1 MSISSPTNPIPQS
14 PTLPARIVNKWLI
27 LVVVCLA
34 QFVVVLDATIVNVAL
49 PSIQR
54 GLHFSLDSLQWVV
67 NGYTLTFGGFLLLG
81 GRVADLLGRR
91 RLFIVGLILF
101 SVASLI
107 DGLAQNSGMLIA
119 ARALQGVGAAFLS
132 PAALSL
138 LTTNF
143 PESGERTRAL
153 GVWSAISAGGGAVG
167 LLAGGVL
174 TSALSWQWIFF
185 VNVPI
190 GALAVLAALRYIPES
205 IADLGHRRFDVAGA
219 LSVTSGLVLLV
230 FTLVK
235 AQSFGWTSL
244 TTIGLFAV
252 SAVLLVGFVMIE
264 LRSKAPLIR
273 PNVFM
278 IRTLAVGDLI
288 LLLVGAGLFS
298 MFFFTSLYAQEV
310 LGYSALRAGLAF
322 FPVALA
328 IGIGAGISQAL
339 IPRLGLRMTIIVG
352 LGLGIVG
359 MAVMTQLP
367 VHGTYLNLL
376 EGLMPIS
383 IGLGLTFAPATLL
396 GTSGVEGQDAGLA
409 SGLLNTAQQVGG
421 AIGLAVLST
430 LASNRTSTVLGALHH
445 APSRAAF
452 LSAEVDG
459 FHVAFI
465 GGGGL
470 FVAGLLAA
478 VTLLGKKHLAHM
490 TGSLLVAEAA

>member
-1 MSISSPTNPIPQS
+1 MSVSSQANPISES
-14 PTLPARIVNKWLI
+14 PSLPARIVNKWLI

-49 PSIQR
+49 PSIQH
-54 GLHFSLDSLQWVV
+54 GLRFSLDSLQWVV

-91 RLFIVGLILF
+91 RLFIVGLIVF

-107 DGLAQNSGMLIA
+107 DGLAQNSSMLIA
-119 ARALQGVGAAFLS
+119 ARALQGIGAAFLS

-143 PESGERTRAL
+143 QESGERTRAL

-167 LLAGGVL
+167 LLAGGIL

-190 GALAVLAALRYIPES
+190 GALAVLAALRFIPES
-205 IADLGHRRFDVAGA
+205 VADLGHRRFDVAGA
-219 LSVTSGLVLLV
+219 MSVTSGLALLV

-244 TTIGLFAV
+244 TTLGLFAI
-252 SAVLLVGFVMIE
+252 SAILLVGFLIIE
-264 LRSKAPLIR
+264 SRSQAPLIR
-273 PNVFM
+273 LNIFA

-288 LLLVGAGLFS
+288 VLLVGAGLFA

-310 LGYSALRAGLAF
+310 LGYSALRAGIAF

-328 IGIGAGISQAL
+328 IGLGAGISQVA
-339 IPRLGLRMTIIVG
+339 IPRLGLRTTLIVG
-352 LGLGIVG
+352 LGVATVG
-359 MAVMTQLP
+359 MALMTQLP

-376 EGLMPIS
+376 EGLLPIS

-430 LASNRTSTVLGALHH
+430 LASNRTSNLLGGLHH

-465 GGGGL
+465 GGGLL
-470 FVAGLLAA
+470 FAAGLLAA
-478 VTLLGKKHLAHM
+478 LTLLREGHLAHM
-490 TGSLLVAEAA
+490 ETSPLVAEAA

>member
-1 MSISSPTNPIPQS
+1 MSVRSLSNPTPDSPGI
-14 PTLPARIVNKWLI
+14 PARLINKWLI

-81 GRVADLLGRR
+81 GRAADLLGRR
-91 RLFIVGLILF
+91 RLFIVGLIVF

-119 ARALQGVGAAFLS
+119 ARAFQGVGAAFLS

-143 PESGERTRAL
+143 PDSGERTRAL

-185 VNVPI
+185 VNVPV

-205 IADLGHRRFDVAGA
+205 VADLGHHRFDVAGA
-219 LSVTSGLVLLV
+219 MSVTGGLVLLV

-235 AQSFGWTSL
+235 AQSFGWASA
-244 TTIGLFAV
+244 TTLGLFAL
-252 SAVLLVGFVMIE
+252 SAVLLATFIV
-264 LRSKAPLIR
+264 
-273 PNVFM
+273 
-278 IRTLAVGDLI
+278 
-288 LLLVGAGLFS
+288 

-310 LGYSALRAGLAF
+310 LGYSALKAGLAF

-328 IGIGAGISQAL
+328 IGVGAGVSQAL
-339 IPRLGLRMTIIVG
+339 MPRLGLRMTIIAG
-352 LGLGIVG
+352 LVLGTAG
-359 MAVMTQLP
+359 MVVMTRLP
-367 VHGTYLNLL
+367 VDGTYLNLL

-396 GTSGVEGQDAGLA
+396 GTSGVQGEDAGLA

-430 LASNRTSTVLGALHH
+430 LASNRTSSLLGALHH

-452 LSAEVDG
+452 LSAEVSG

-465 GGGGL
+465 GGGAL
-470 FVAGLLAA
+470 FIAGLLAA
-478 VTLLGKKHLAHM
+478 LVLLRERHVAHVENR
-490 TGSLLVAEAA
+490 SLVPEAA

>member
-1 MSISSPTNPIPQS
+1 
-14 PTLPARIVNKWLI
+14 
-27 LVVVCLA
+27 
-34 QFVVVLDATIVNVAL
+34 VVVLDATIVNVAL
-49 PSIQR
+49 PSIQH

-91 RLFIVGLILF
+91 RLFIIGLIVF
-101 SVASLI
+101 ATASLI
-107 DGLAQNSGMLIA
+107 DGLAQNSGMLIG
-119 ARALQGVGAAFLS
+119 ARALQGIGAALLS
-132 PAALSL
+132 PAALSIV
-138 LTTNF
+138 TTTF
-143 PESGERTRAL
+143 PDSGERTKAL

-167 LLAGGVL
+167 LLAGGIL

-185 VNVPI
+185 VNVPV
-190 GALAVLAALRYIPES
+190 GALAIVAAFRYIPES
-205 IADLGHRRFDVAGA
+205 VADLGHRRFDMAGA
-219 LSVTSGLVLLV
+219 ISVTSGLILLV

-235 AQSFGWTSL
+235 AQSFGWLSL
-244 TTIGLFAV
+244 TTLGLFAA
-252 SAVLLVGFVMIE
+252 SAVLLVGFLVIE
-264 LRSKAPLIR
+264 MRSEAPLIR
-273 PNVFM
+273 LNIFS

-288 LLLVGAGLFS
+288 LLMVGAGLFS

-310 LGYSALRAGLAF
+310 LGYSALRAGFAF

-328 IGIGAGISQAL
+328 IGVGAGISQAL

-352 LGLGIVG
+352 LGLGITG

-367 VHGTYLNLL
+367 VHGTYANLL

-396 GTSGVEGQDAGLA
+396 GTSGVAEQDAGLA

-430 LASNRTSTVLGALHH
+430 LASNRTSSVLTALHH
-445 APSRAAF
+445 APSRAAV

-459 FHVAFI
+459 FHVAFT
-465 GGGGL
+465 GGGL
-470 FVAGLLAA
+470 LFIAGLLAA
-478 VTLLGKKHLAHM
+478 VVLLRERHLDAIQ
-490 TGSLLVAEAA
+490 TPALVAKAA

>member
-1 MSISSPTNPIPQS
+1 MSPRSLTNPMPAS
-14 PTLPARIVNKWLI
+14 PLLPARVVNRWLI

-49 PSIQR
+49 PSIQQ

-91 RLFIVGLILF
+91 RLFIVGLIVF
-101 SVASLI
+101 SVASLV
-107 DGLAQNSGMLIA
+107 DGLSQNSGMLIA
-119 ARALQGVGAAFLS
+119 ARAFQGVGAAFLS

-143 PESGERTRAL
+143 PDSAERTRAL

-174 TSALSWQWIFF
+174 TTALSWQWIFF

-205 IADLGHRRFDVAGA
+205 VADLGHRRFDVAGA
-219 LSVTSGLVLLV
+219 LSVTTGLVLLV

-235 AQSFGWTSL
+235 AQSFGWASL
-244 TTIGLFAV
+244 TTVGLFAI
-252 SAVLLVGFVMIE
+252 SAVLLVGFVVIE
-264 LRSKAPLIR
+264 MRSEAPLIR
-273 PNVFM
+273 MNIFTV
-278 IRTLAVGDLI
+278 RTLAVGDLI

-298 MFFFTSLYAQEV
+298 MFFFTSLYAQEI
-310 LGYSALRAGLAF
+310 LGYSALRAGVAF

-328 IGIGAGISQAL
+328 IGVGAGISQAL
-339 IPRLGLRMTIIVG
+339 IPRFGVRTTIIVG
-352 LGLGIVG
+352 LGLGIAG

-367 VHGTYLNLL
+367 LHGTYPNLL
-376 EGLMPIS
+376 AGLMPIS

-396 GTSGVEGQDAGLA
+396 GTSGVRGQDAGLA

-430 LASNRTSTVLGALHH
+430 LASNRTSTVLATLHQ

-452 LSAEVDG
+452 LGAEVDG

-465 GGGGL
+465 GGGLL
-470 FVAGLLAA
+470 FIAGLLAA
-478 VTLLGKKHLAHM
+478 VTLLRERHVAHM
-490 TGSLLVAEAA
+490 AANRPVAEAA

>member
-1 MSISSPTNPIPQS
+1 MSVSSRTNPS
-14 PTLPARIVNKWLI
+14 PESPSLPVRIVNKWLI

-49 PSIQR
+49 PSIQH

-91 RLFIVGLILF
+91 RLFIVGLIVF

-143 PESGERTRAL
+143 QESGERTRAL

-167 LLAGGVL
+167 LLAGGIL

-205 IADLGHRRFDVAGA
+205 LADLGHRRFDVAGA
-219 LSVTSGLVLLV
+219 MSVTSGLVLLV

-244 TTIGLFAV
+244 TTIGLFAISV
-252 SAVLLVGFVMIE
+252 VLLVGFVMIE
-264 LRSKAPLIR
+264 MRSKAPLIR
-273 PNVFM
+273 LNIFTV
-278 IRTLAVGDLI
+278 RTLAVGDLI

-310 LGYSALRAGLAF
+310 LGYSALKAGLAF

-328 IGIGAGISQAL
+328 IGVGAGISQAL
-339 IPRLGLRMTIIVG
+339 IPRLGLRMTIILG

-430 LASNRTSTVLGALHH
+430 LASNRTSTLLGALHH

-465 GGGGL
+465 GGGLL
-470 FVAGLLAA
+470 FIAGLLAA
-478 VTLLGKKHLAHM
+478 VTLLRARHLAHM
-490 TGSLLVAEAA
+490 ETNSLITEAA

>member
-1 MSISSPTNPIPQS
+1 MSVSSPTNSIPAS
-14 PTLPARIVNKWLI
+14 PSLPARVVNKWLI

-49 PSIQR
+49 PTIQHA
-54 GLHFSLDSLQWVV
+54 LSFSLESLQWVV
-67 NGYTLTFGGFLLLG
+67 NAYTLTFGGFLLLG

-91 RLFIVGLILF
+91 RIFIAGLIVF
-101 SVASLI
+101 SLASLL
-107 DGLAQNSGMLIA
+107 DGLSQSSNMLTA
-119 ARALQGVGAAFLS
+119 ARAFQGIGAAFLS

-167 LLAGGVL
+167 LLAGGILV
-174 TSALSWQWIFF
+174 TALSWQWIFF
-185 VNVPI
+185 VNVPV
-190 GALAVLAALRYIPES
+190 GALAILAALRYIPES
-205 IADLGHRRFDVAGA
+205 VANLGHRRFDVAGA
-219 LSVTSGLVLLV
+219 LTVTAGLVVLV
-230 FTLVK
+230 YTLVK
-235 AQSFGWTSL
+235 APSFGWTSL
-244 TTIGLFAV
+244 NTIGLFAL
-252 SAVLLVGFVMIE
+252 SAVLLASFVVIE
-264 LRSKAPLIR
+264 KRSQAPLIR
-273 PNVFM
+273 LSIFS

-310 LGYSALRAGLAF
+310 LGFSALKAGVAF
-322 FPVALA
+322 FPVAIV
-328 IGIGAGISQAL
+328 IGIGAGISQVL
-339 IPRLGLRMTIIVG
+339 IPRLGVRMTIIVG
-352 LGLGIVG
+352 LSLGIAG
-359 MAVMTQLP
+359 MALMTQLP
-367 VHGTYLNLL
+367 VNGTYLDLL

-383 IGLGLTFAPATLL
+383 LGLGITFAPATLL

-430 LASNRTSTVLGALHH
+430 LAANRTSSVLGALGHV
-445 APSRAAF
+445 PTRAAM

-465 GGGGL
+465 GGALL

-478 VTLLGKKHLAHM
+478 VTLLRRTHLAHM
-490 TGSLLVAEAA
+490 ESRSLVAEAA

>member
-1 MSISSPTNPIPQS
+1 MSISSLSNPLSKSSS
-14 PTLPARIVNKWLI
+14 PPARLNKWLI

-49 PSIQR
+49 PSIQH

-91 RLFIVGLILF
+91 RLFIVGLIVF
-101 SVASLI
+101 SVASLV
-107 DGLAQNSGMLIA
+107 DGLAQTGSMLIV
-119 ARALQGVGAAFLS
+119 ARALQGIGAAFLS

-167 LLAGGVL
+167 LLAGGIL
-174 TSALSWQWIFF
+174 TTELSWQWIFF
-185 VNVPI
+185 VNVPVGGLTI
-190 GALAVLAALRYIPES
+190 LAALRYIPES

-219 LSVTSGLVLLV
+219 LSITSGLILLV

-244 TTIGLFAV
+244 TTIGLFAL
-252 SAVLLVGFVMIE
+252 SAVLLAGFLVIE
-264 LRSKAPLIR
+264 SRSKAPLIR
-273 PNVFM
+273 LNIFT

-288 LLLVGAGLFS
+288 LLLVGAGLFA

-322 FPVALA
+322 LPVALA
-328 IGIGAGISQAL
+328 IGVGAGISQVL
-339 IPRLGLRMTIIVG
+339 IPRLGVRTTIIIG
-352 LGLGIVG
+352 LGLGIAG
-359 MAVMTQLP
+359 MALMTRLP
-367 VHGTYLNLL
+367 VDGTYPDLL
-376 EGLMPIS
+376 EALMPIS

-430 LASNRTSTVLGALHH
+430 LAANRTSGALSALHQ

-459 FHVAFI
+459 FHVAFA
-465 GGGGL
+465 GGALL

-478 VTLLGKKHLAHM
+478 VVLLRQRHLAHIE
-490 TGSLLVAEAA
+490 TGPLVVEAA